1 MPRTIKVSGFSDE
14 LLALVEKRWARHY
27 GDRSE
32 YIRDLIRK
40 DVLTDARDRRKQAED
55 PTAGFAVV
63 RESNT
68 TALRLYEQK
77 SISEAA
83 LEAMLAKAKAKAKRT
98 PKSRSLPGL
107 G

>member
-14 LLALVEKRWARHY
+14 LLALVERRWPRHY

-40 DVLTDARDRRKQAED
+40 DVLQERKRESIS
-55 PTAGFAVV
+55 THAVV
-63 RESNT
+63 REAMSDVVPPP
-68 TALRLYEQK
+68 
-77 SISEAA
+77 AA
-83 LEAMLAKAKAKAKRT
+83 PVARPKRT
-98 PKSRSLPGL
+98 PRKRPFPML